1 MDIFILVVV
10 GVAMLATVG
19 TLFMGIFQMAKGGDP
34 RRSNKLMQHRVL
46 LQGIALV
53 LFIIFLS
60 LVKH

>member
-1 MDIFILVVV
+1 MDILILVLV

-19 TLFMGIFQMAKGGDP
+19 TLFMGIFQMAKGVDP

>member
-1 MDIFILVVV
+1 MDIFLLVLV
-10 GVAMLATVG
+10 GVAMVATLG
-19 TLFMGIFQMAKGGDP
+19 ILFMGLFQMVRGGDP
-34 RRSNKLMQHRVL
+34 RRSNKLMQNRVL